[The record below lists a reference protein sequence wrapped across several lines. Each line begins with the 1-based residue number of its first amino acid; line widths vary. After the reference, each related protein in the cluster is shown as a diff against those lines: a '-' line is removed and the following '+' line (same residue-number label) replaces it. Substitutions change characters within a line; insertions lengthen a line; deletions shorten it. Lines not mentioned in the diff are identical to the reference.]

1 MQRTRLRAAD
11 LHLLGS
17 PNVKRRFLAPA
28 LIGLLALAACGD
40 DDGADVRS
48 LGGDECASGSSS
60 ASASASGA
68 SASGASAS
76 GCASPSG
83 SGSASASEATASGSA
98 SEAPAEG
105 ECVVVD
111 GTDAAEDGEAHV
123 TLDEWSVDVEETELV
138 AGNVKFEATN
148 AGEDAHELVIVR
160 GATADLP
167 IVDGVV
173 DEAGLPEGDFIGEIE
188 PFSDECEGTFELTA
202 GTYTLFCAIVEEEE
216 DGTVENHYEL
226 GMVTEVEVG

>member
-1 MQRTRLRAAD
+1 
-11 LHLLGS
+11 
-17 PNVKRRFLAPA
+17 VKRRFLAPI

-48 LGGDECASGSSS
+48 LGGDECASGS

-76 GCASPSG
+76 GCASGSA
-83 SGSASASEATASGSA
+83 SGSASAASGSA
-98 SEAPAEG
+98 SGSDAAAG
-105 ECVVVD
+105 ECEVVGGV
-111 GTDAAEDGEAHV
+111 DAAEDGEGHV
-123 TLDEWSVDVEETELV
+123 TLDEWSVALEESELA
-138 AGNVKFEATN
+138 AGIVKLEATN

-173 DEAGLPEGDFIGEIE
+173 DEEGLPEGDFIGEIE
-188 PFSDECEGTFELTA
+188 PFDGECEGTFELTA

>member
-1 MQRTRLRAAD
+1 
-11 LHLLGS
+11 
-17 PNVKRRFLAPA
+17 VKRRFLAPI

-48 LGGDECASGSSS
+48 LGGDECASGS

-76 GCASPSG
+76 GCASGSA
-83 SGSASASEATASGSA
+83 SGSASAASGSA
-98 SEAPAEG
+98 SGSDAAAG
-105 ECVVVD
+105 ECEVVGGV
-111 GTDAAEDGEAHV
+111 DAAEDGEGHV
-123 TLDEWSVDVEETELV
+123 TLDEWSVALEESELA
-138 AGNVKFEATN
+138 AGIVKLEATN

-173 DEAGLPEGDFIGEIE
+173 D
-188 PFSDECEGTFELTA
+188 
-202 GTYTLFCAIVEEEE
+202 
-216 DGTVENHYEL
+216 
-226 GMVTEVEVG
+226 

>member
-1 MQRTRLRAAD
+1 M
-11 LHLLGS
+11 
-17 PNVKRRFLAPA
+17 KRRFLAPA
-28 LIGLLALAACGD
+28 LIGLLALVACGD

-48 LGGDECASGSSS
+48 LGGDECASGSAS

-76 GCASPSG
+76 GCP
-83 SGSASASEATASGSA
+83 SGSASASEAAASGSA

-123 TLDEWSVDVEETELV
+123 TLDEWSVEVEEAELT

-173 DEAGLPEGDFIGEIE
+173 DEEGLPEGDFIGEIE
-188 PFSDECEGTFELTA
+188 PFSGECEGTFELTA
-202 GTYTLFCAIVEEEE
+202 GTYTLFCAIVEEE
-216 DGTVENHYEL
+216 DGTTENHYEL
-226 GMVTEVEVG
+226 GMVAEVEVG